1 MAKQTKRTAPGQY
14 KTEAVLLCQFS
25 DHSDFFLSRSITV
38 ITTAATPKT
47 ASAMYVL
54 PSPVAAG
61 AAEEAETEAVA
72 AEAVVVV
79 VEDFT
84 VLSVDAV

>member
-1 MAKQTKRTAPGQY
+1 M
-14 KTEAVLLCQFS
+14 
-25 DHSDFFLSRSITV
+25 

-84 VLSVDAV
+84 VLAVDAV